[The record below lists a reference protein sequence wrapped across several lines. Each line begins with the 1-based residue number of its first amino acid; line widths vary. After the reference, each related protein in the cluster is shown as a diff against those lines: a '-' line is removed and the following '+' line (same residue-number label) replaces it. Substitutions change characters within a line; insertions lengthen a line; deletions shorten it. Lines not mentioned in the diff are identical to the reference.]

1 MQSRRMSMIETL
13 VSIAIGLVVSLL
25 SQLLIFRL
33 YDIHLAL
40 STNLVITLYFT
51 VISIVRSYAVRRFF
65 NHINNKSNKD
75 ENKSAAR

>member
-51 VISIVRSYAVRRFF
+51 VISIVRSYAVRRMFVWVGA
-65 NHINNKSNKD
+65 K
-75 ENKSAAR
+75 A

>member
-1 MQSRRMSMIETL
+1 MSMIETL

-51 VISIVRSYAVRRFF
+51 VISIVRSYAVRRMFVWVGA
-65 NHINNKSNKD
+65 K
-75 ENKSAAR
+75 A

>member
-51 VISIVRSYAVRRFF
+51 VISVIRSFYVRRLF
-65 NHINNKSNKD
+65 NRINHKK
-75 ENKSAAR
+75 EEQK